1 MAVSFLLPYLEPESG
16 TGQAGARMDRAG
28 GKLVSA
34 FPLPTSSPPLPLCGM
49 TPFSMT
55 LNSVALGVSA
65 MQWEWHLSF
74 TVWCYQVSFD
84 LQALRSSYVRTDR
97 VGGTHCCSENADYVH
112 PDIPEPFLVSL
123 QPPSPVF
130 YCLKQEV
137 RHQFPV
143 PLGNFWVFWGGFGLC
158 FYGLT
163 EAYGGSHPG

>member
-84 LQALRSSYVRTDR
+84 LQALRSSCVRTDR
-97 VGGTHCCSENADYVH
+97 VGGTHCCSENAEYVH

-130 YCLKQEV
+130 YLFKTGGTSPVSCSL
-137 RHQFPV
+137 RQFLV
-143 PLGNFWVFWGGFGLC
+143 FLGGVWFVFLRP
-158 FYGLT
+158 
-163 EAYGGSHPG
+163 H